1 MADIRIN
8 VDGMKALINQLDQA
22 DDRMRD
28 ACARLNKVGP
38 AGLGTDGLDNA
49 CDDFQDDWGDG
60 ITRIADA
67 SNNLYEG
74 LKKTLEAYEANEEQ
88 TSKGFTA

>member
-1 MADIRIN
+1 VVDIRID

-38 AGLGTDGLDNA
+38 TGLGTDGLDEA

-67 SNNLYEG
+67 SKALHEG
-74 LKKTLEAYEANEEQ
+74 LKKTLELYEANEQE
-88 TSKGFTA
+88 TSKGFTV

>member
-1 MADIRIN
+1 MADIRID
-8 VDGMKALINQLDQA
+8 VGGMKGLINQLDQVEE
-22 DDRMRD
+22 RMRD

-38 AGLGTDGLDNA
+38 NGLGTDSLDDA

-67 SNNLYEG
+67 SKNLHEG
-74 LKKTLEAYEANEEQ
+74 LKKTLELYEANEEE
-88 TSKGFTA
+88 TSKGFRV